1 MLHLTTNNASPTL
14 AHLPQNSGVY
24 QYFDKNGHLLYV
36 GKAKNL
42 KKRIKSYFTPSAKL
56 SPRIA
61 SMVSQVSEIK
71 TFITPSEQ
79 DALILENSLI
89 KSLKPKYN
97 ILLRDDKTYPYIYID
112 YNEEFPTLEITRTLL
127 KKRNITYFGPF
138 STGARDLLESILQS
152 LPLVQK
158 KSCLRGKKACLFY
171 QIKRCLAPCEG
182 KINKEQYA
190 QLLEQAIDL
199 LQHKKKLITILE
211 SKMQTLAQ
219 HCAFEEAAKIRDSIA
234 KITQMQAFSH
244 IDLLD
249 YSNLDVFVFCAES
262 NHYGI
267 MMKLFVRNGRISSS
281 DFLSIHDESLQSLTA
296 ESPQID
302 QSQILHSLYTQAL
315 LNHYKT
321 PAPLLPDS
329 VLLPYDIGI
338 FEEKTRLEKILQ
350 ERTGKKITILQ
361 PQRGKKHELIN
372 IARTNAKE
380 LMRLQE
386 QQKQHYTQEL
396 QALRELFALSNL
408 PYRIE
413 IFDTSHHSGSACVGG
428 MVVYENDGFLKHA
441 YRHYHLQGTDE
452 YAQMREML
460 TRRALDFES
469 NPPPNL
475 WLLDGGAA
483 QIAIAKEI
491 LESAGVQIDILGIAK
506 HKLNGRAHRAKG
518 SASDCVYMLDSK
530 HTTQEHTQ
538 TTEMRLLPSDKR
550 LQFLQKLRDEAH
562 RYAITFHR
570 SKKLK
575 NLTQAQALGIEK
587 NLSVAQIQ
595 KLLRIYGDFAH
606 IRDLTPTEITQALR
620 QRQTKPTKKEL

>member
-1 MLHLTTNNASPTL
+1 MLHLTTNNALPTL
-14 AHLPQNSGVY
+14 AHLPQSSGVY
-24 QYFDKNGHLLYV
+24 QYFDANGHLLYV

-42 KKRIKSYFTPSAKL
+42 KKRIKSYFTPSTKL

-71 TFITPSEQ
+71 TFITPNEQ

-112 YNEEFPTLEITRTLL
+112 YNEDFPTLEITRTLL

-182 KINKEQYA
+182 KTNKEQYA

-199 LQHKKKLITILE
+199 LQHKKKLIAILE

-219 HCAFEEAAKIRDSIA
+219 HYAFEEAAKIRDSIA

-249 YSNLDVFVFCAES
+249 YSNLDVFVFCADT

-267 MMKLFVRNGRISSS
+267 MMKLFIRNGRISSS
-281 DFLSIHDESLQSLTA
+281 DFLSIHDESLQSLTT
-296 ESPQID
+296 ES
-302 QSQILHSLYTQAL
+302 SQADKSQVLHSLYTQAL

-329 VLLPYDIGI
+329 ILLPYEIGI
-338 FEEKTRLEKILQ
+338 FEEKIRLEKILQ
-350 ERTGKKITILQ
+350 KRTGKKITILQ

-386 QQKQHYTQEL
+386 QQKQHYIQEL

-428 MVVYENDGFLKHA
+428 MVVYENDGFLKNA

-483 QIAIAKEI
+483 QITIAKEI

-518 SASDCVYMLDSK
+518 SASDYVYMLDSK
-530 HTTQEHTQ
+530 HTAQEHIQ
-538 TTEMRLLPSDKR
+538 TTQIRLPPSDKR

-570 SKKLK
+570 NKKLK

-606 IRDLTPTEITQALR
+606 IRDLTPIEITQALR
-620 QRQTKPTKKEL
+620 QRHTKP

>member
-112 YNEEFPTLEITRTLL
+112 YNKEFPTLEITRTLL

-199 LQHKKKLITILE
+199 LQHKKKLIAILE

-575 NLTQAQALGIEK
+575 NLTQAQTLGIEK